1 MLTEQNGNDDEVV
14 TAIINLVKRIQN
26 LETRL
31 TSIETFL
38 SGKFKLPPK
47 TNNHESKW
55 DEWARKLILKVVE
68 WFLVIVAAIVGVKLS
83 GL

>member
-38 SGKFKLPPK
+38 SGKFKLTLVDMLGHIVTETKTETVCLNVHVK
-47 TNNHESKW
+47 TNG
-55 DEWARKLILKVVE
+55 
-68 WFLVIVAAIVGVKLS
+68 GVYR
-83 GL
+83 